1 MKQSSHY
8 NQLTASISLLL
19 RGSLISFISSLVDMS
34 SSYTHDVSNVSL
46 SFVWMKRQDL
56 VHQLR
61 AENLGKWLT

>member
-34 SSYTHDVSNVSL
+34 PSYTHDVSNVSL
-46 SFVWMKRQDL
+46 RFVWTKRQDYFDICKL
-56 VHQLR
+56 YALS
-61 AENLGKWLT
+61 

>member
-34 SSYTHDVSNVSL
+34 SSCTHDVSNVSL
-46 SFVWMKRQDL
+46 SFVWIKRQDYFDICKL
-56 VHQLR
+56 YALS
-61 AENLGKWLT
+61 

>member
-46 SFVWMKRQDL
+46 SFVWMKRQDYFDICKL
-56 VHQLR
+56 YALS
-61 AENLGKWLT
+61 